1 MDDRRLP
8 PHTRRALAALWR
20 AIEDSEYDQ
29 RQGIPEDR
37 ARQVLA
43 TLDEE
48 ENGEQ
53 FDPLPADEVDY
64 RLEFLH
70 NHGEIYYV
78 DDWIR
83 ITSPE
88 EVAADLVENGDD
100 DEDEPGAE

>member
-1 MDDRRLP
+1 MDRRLP

-20 AIEDSEYDQ
+20 AIENSEYDQ
-29 RQGIPEDR
+29 RQGLPEDH
-37 ARQVLA
+37 ARRVLA
-43 TLDEE
+43 ALDED

-88 EVAADLVENGDD
+88 EVATDIVNKDSKTETD
-100 DEDEPGAE
+100 